1 MGLSS
6 GGVIRQSPTGAWSKR
21 RMACVPESGACAA
34 AASRSGTAAWIG
46 CQAAPCLLP
55 AAAPRSLGAGQRE
68 RARSQGFAQ
77 LWPQPRC
84 LLRAG
89 AGTRIHMP
97 TCAAASSALSTHG
110 AYKNKIASLRH
121 APCARDAQPTGMPN
135 TSHAR
140 MCAHGRLEECVA
152 AWHQRSCKHLVG
164 DGACLFLVCGTS
176 GRVSLHSGMATRCK
190 NPVKKQWPPC
200 HLRAHTP
207 SAPPT
212 AWGTTCSAC
221 VRAAPAF
228 VQRLRSC

>member
-1 MGLSS
+1 MQLPHRAPARQHGSVAKRHLACCRRQHLACLVQDNASERGAKGLHST
-6 GGVIRQSPTGAWSKR
+6 RASPL
-21 RMACVPESGACAA
+21 V
-34 AASRSGTAAWIG
+34 
-46 CQAAPCLLP
+46 
-55 AAAPRSLGAGQRE
+55 PRSNLFGEQTAP
-68 RARSQGFAQ
+68 ASM